1 MEKEIV
7 FINNSWRFLKRSV
20 NLNIMISYTQ
30 EGGFR
35 SRKEAEDA
43 KEISDAQ
50 YEFDLKRIKK
60 IANIQYTFKEYIEY
74 WLTDIFIES
83 TSTSTKTI
91 GLWAV
96 RNLIIPNIEQDIL
109 LNYITADYIN
119 DIIVSCIPICDSA
132 GETAVKFLRKMLKD
146 AYAYRLIPRDIRD
159 DLMNVK
165 RSVPKIKLLPK
176 AELKKLINEASK
188 HPGYYFEILLGLF
201 AGLRTGEIR
210 GLRYDDFDPEK
221 HTIRISRQYT
231 TNYQLAD
238 NNGDYSY
245 SYYMEEKDPKAGSFR
260 LLHVPGFL
268 FDELEKKRAFNEK
281 IIQNRLAQGQQDL
294 DSEYVALSPSGKR
307 NKKTSLWNALKRTC
321 NYAGIPQISF
331 HALRHQ
337 FATMLIEK
345 GIPLEDISKLLGHK
359 SVLTTFNIYCGVM
372 DADDDVRSVMVHSNF
387 LILIFHLRQYM

>member
-20 NLNIMISYTQ
+20 NLNNFMISYTQ

-188 HPGYYFEILLGLF
+188 HPGYYFEILLGPF
-201 AGLRTGEIR
+201 CRTQDWGDQGITLR
-210 GLRYDDFDPEK
+210 
-221 HTIRISRQYT
+221 
-231 TNYQLAD
+231 
-238 NNGDYSY
+238 
-245 SYYMEEKDPKAGSFR
+245 
-260 LLHVPGFL
+260 
-268 FDELEKKRAFNEK
+268 
-281 IIQNRLAQGQQDL
+281 
-294 DSEYVALSPSGKR
+294 
-307 NKKTSLWNALKRTC
+307 
-321 NYAGIPQISF
+321 
-331 HALRHQ
+331 
-337 FATMLIEK
+337 
-345 GIPLEDISKLLGHK
+345 
-359 SVLTTFNIYCGVM
+359 
-372 DADDDVRSVMVHSNF
+372 
-387 LILIFHLRQYM
+387 